1 MTKELNVSEAVKG
14 DTGGV
19 DVEGAVGA
27 LMLDGI
33 ERTVRQ
39 VAATLPE
46 FKERAI
52 REAMRR
58 MAVMNREVTLAVTG
72 VNGPNHEKIYVYAPG
87 RPVRRGIAEGYTPTV
102 ADRIIELMEDGKER
116 TSLEVR
122 ADLGV
127 GRSIA
132 NHALRLL
139 SEEGPW
145 QEIHVCRAEG
155 NRKIYKVGQGR
166 NARYD
171 DWPEPGQD
179 DSEVLSR
186 WAYGCAVTR
195 GCMNAMVRVGRVRI
209 ETRAAATRRK
219 CRSQWMR
226 RWGGAQGRAKSREG
240 GA

>member
-1 MTKELNVSEAVKG
+1 MTNDLSKNEAAQG
-14 DTGGV
+14 NTGGV
-19 DVEGAVGA
+19 DVESAVGS
-27 LMLDGI
+27 LMLDGVA
-33 ERTVRQ
+33 RTVRQ

-87 RPVRRGIAEGYTPTV
+87 RPVRRGVAEGYTPTV

-116 TSLEVR
+116 TSLQVR

-139 SEEGPW
+139 SEEGDW

-166 NARYD
+166 NVRHD

-179 DSEVLSR
+179 DQEVLDR
-186 WAYGCAVTR
+186 WPYGCPVTA
-195 GCMNAMVRVGRVRI
+195 GCMNAMVRVGR
-209 ETRAAATRRK
+209 EPAQGRAVAARRK